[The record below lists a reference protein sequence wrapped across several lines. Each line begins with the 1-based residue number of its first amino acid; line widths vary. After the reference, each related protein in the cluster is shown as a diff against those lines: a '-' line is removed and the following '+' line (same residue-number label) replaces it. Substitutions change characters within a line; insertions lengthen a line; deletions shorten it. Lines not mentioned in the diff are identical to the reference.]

1 MPQIHTRRAALA
13 AFGLAASLVLTAD
26 VSLVAAVTGL
36 GGAGVVIS
44 AAAGR
49 LGAAAG
55 RLGAAA
61 GRLGAAAGRLG
72 AVAGRLGAAA
82 FGLFS
87 PVAFVELACGAVSRW
102 RFGVGSDFF
111 STPNTQSPRWPS
123 FIEQKCPLGPAEP
136 QILPIV
142 REAFEL

>member
-55 RLGAAA
+55 RLGAV
-61 GRLGAAAGRLG
+61 AGRLG

-82 FGLFS
+82 FGLLL
-87 PVAFVELACGAVSRW
+87 PAAFVELACGAVSRS
-102 RFGVGSDFF
+102 RFCVGSHF
-111 STPNTQSPRWPS
+111 SSSPTITQSPRWPS
-123 FIEQKCPLGPAEP
+123 FIEQNFPPGPALP
-136 QILPIV
+136 QILPMGARLIG
-142 REAFEL
+142 LS

>member
-1 MPQIHTRRAALA
+1 MPQTHTRRAALA
-13 AFGLAASLVLTAD
+13 AVGLAASLVFVAD
-26 VSLVAAVTGL
+26 LSLVAAGTGL
-36 GGAGVVIS
+36 GAGVAIS
-44 AAAGR
+44 VAGGR
-49 LGAAAG
+49 LGAAAFE
-55 RLGAAA
+55 A
-61 GRLGAAAGRLG
+61 
-72 AVAGRLGAAA
+72 AGRLGAAA

-102 RFGVGSDFF
+102 RFCVGSDFF

>member
-1 MPQIHTRRAALA
+1 MPQTHTRRAALA
-13 AFGLAASLVLTAD
+13 AVGLAASLVFVAD
-26 VSLVAAVTGL
+26 LSLVAAGTGL
-36 GGAGVVIS
+36 GAGVAIS
-44 AAAGR
+44 VAGGR
-49 LGAAAG
+49 LGAAAFE
-55 RLGAAA
+55 A
-61 GRLGAAAGRLG
+61 
-72 AVAGRLGAAA
+72 AGRLGAAA

-87 PVAFVELACGAVSRW
+87 PAAFVELACGAVSRW
-102 RFGVGSDFF
+102 RFCVGSDFF

>member
-1 MPQIHTRRAALA
+1 MPQTHTRRAALA
-13 AFGLAASLVLTAD
+13 AVGLAASLVFVAD
-26 VSLVAAVTGL
+26 LSLVAAGTGL
-36 GGAGVVIS
+36 GAGVAIS
-44 AAAGR
+44 VAAGR
-49 LGAAAG
+49 LGAAAFE
-55 RLGAAA
+55 AA
-61 GRLGAAAGRLG
+61 GRLGAA
-72 AVAGRLGAAA
+72 AGRLGAAA

>member
-1 MPQIHTRRAALA
+1 MV
-13 AFGLAASLVLTAD
+13 FVAD
-26 VSLVAAVTGL
+26 LSLVAAGTGL
-36 GGAGVVIS
+36 GAGVAIS
-44 AAAGR
+44 VAGGR
-49 LGAAAG
+49 LGAAAFE
-55 RLGAAA
+55 A
-61 GRLGAAAGRLG
+61 
-72 AVAGRLGAAA
+72 AGRLGAAA